1 MEEKKSQ
8 QNLEIKQVLN
18 QPYKYGFQTIIEKEE
33 FPSGINESIIDLISL
48 KKNESNFLKKFR
60 KDAYLKW
67 SKIPFPNWSNL
78 EIDPISFNDIRYY
91 SIPKQKKK
99 LNSLDEVDPEILK
112 TFEKLG
118 ISLTEQKQLSNV
130 AIDAVF
136 DSVSITTTFKEKLG
150 KAGVIFCSISEA
162 LENFPELV
170 EKYLGKVVSSSDNF
184 FAALNSAVFSD
195 GSFCYIPQNT
205 NCPLELST
213 YFRINDKDSG
223 QFERTLIIA
232 EKNST
237 VNYLE
242 GCTAPTYDQ
251 NQLHAAIVELIAFDN
266 AKIKYS
272 TVQNWYS
279 GDQFGIG
286 GIYNFVTKRGLCLG
300 KNSNISWTQVET
312 GSSITW
318 KYPSCILMGE
328 NSSGEFYSVA
338 LTNHYQQA
346 DTGTKMIHLGK
357 QTKSKIISKGIS
369 CGLSKNIYRGLV
381 KIGTNATF
389 SRNFSQCDS
398 FLIGSSSTASTL
410 PYLEISNSNSIIEHE
425 AKISKV
431 SEEQLFYLTQR
442 GINPEQAI
450 SLLISGFCKDVF
462 TMLPMEFATEA
473 DNLLS
478 LKLEG
483 TIG

>member
-1 MEEKKSQ
+1 
-8 QNLEIKQVLN
+8 
-18 QPYKYGFQTIIEKEE
+18 
-33 FPSGINESIIDLISL
+33 
-48 KKNESNFLKKFR
+48 
-60 KDAYLKW
+60 
-67 SKIPFPNWSNL
+67 
-78 EIDPISFNDIRYY
+78 
-91 SIPKQKKK
+91 
-99 LNSLDEVDPEILK
+99 
-112 TFEKLG
+112 
-118 ISLTEQKQLSNV
+118 
-130 AIDAVF
+130 
-136 DSVSITTTFKEKLG
+136 
-150 KAGVIFCSISEA
+150 
-162 LENFPELV
+162 
-170 EKYLGKVVSSSDNF
+170 
-184 FAALNSAVFSD
+184 
-195 GSFCYIPQNT
+195 
-205 NCPLELST
+205 
-213 YFRINDKDSG
+213 
-223 QFERTLIIA
+223 
-232 EKNST
+232 
-237 VNYLE
+237 
-242 GCTAPTYDQ
+242 
-251 NQLHAAIVELIAFDN
+251 
-266 AKIKYS
+266 
-272 TVQNWYS
+272 
-279 GDQFGIG
+279 
-286 GIYNFVTKRGLCLG
+286 
-300 KNSNISWTQVET
+300 
-312 GSSITW
+312 
-318 KYPSCILMGE
+318 MGE

-369 CGLSKNIYRGLV
+369 CGSSKNIYRGLV
-381 KIGTNATF
+381 KIGRNAIF